1 MIAEDQEQVDK
12 MLELRAQI
20 PRVERVIY
28 WDPKGMRQYAD
39 PWLLPFR
46 SVQEC
51 GSGVNAHEPDRFERM
66 VEAGQPDDLAMI
78 VYTSGTTGPT
88 KGAMLSHRA
97 LVSAAR
103 AIQRPRA

>member
-51 GSGVNAHEPDRFERM
+51 GSGVHAHESRTDS
-66 VEAGQPDDLAMI
+66 
-78 VYTSGTTGPT
+78 SGW
-88 KGAMLSHRA
+88 S
-97 LVSAAR
+97 
-103 AIQRPRA
+103 RPATIWP